1 MDITTKDVGGS
12 LTNGRTVSV
21 GGRAHGSRRCSN
33 KCEPSRSRVRVG
45 AESESDPATKKLE
58 PIRFGPSSEGM
69 WAVGVWQRHY
79 LVAQACGIHTT
90 PTSIT
95 R

>member
-1 MDITTKDVGGS
+1 MGVQLVLGGEPTARGGAR
-12 LTNGRTVSV
+12 TNASQ
-21 GGRAHGSRRCSN
+21 
-33 KCEPSRSRVRVG
+33 VG